1 MIKRETNNILEI
13 TIVSLDDE
21 LKFTFDAEFSTNT
34 KDWKE
39 FNVLETVEP
48 TVAQG
53 SSRTMLGFLS
63 VIVATHFIRAF
74 LLTHPNTGRDEEFLK
89 NRIAYTDICFINAGI
104 IGILPKVS
112 AQFSGLLL
120 VSPSEVI
127 YGR

>member
-1 MIKRETNNILEI
+1 MC
-13 TIVSLDDE
+13 
-21 LKFTFDAEFSTNT
+21 LKLLSQLLLKVRAGPCWD
-34 KDWKE
+34 
-39 FNVLETVEP
+39 
-48 TVAQG
+48 
-53 SSRTMLGFLS
+53 FLS